1 MKESEFVRHIR
12 LAGGRIAVVGGWV
25 RDSLRGVEPKDK
37 DYVISGVVEDKFI
50 SLFPEA
56 QKVGRSFPVFL
67 LCIDGHSCEVAFAR
81 KERKTGKGYRGFCV
95 QSNPDVT
102 LENDLSRRDTT
113 INAMALELF
122 ADGTPSQLIDLF
134 GGKEDVGRGIIRA
147 VSSCFTED
155 PVRSLRA
162 ARQAAEFGYDI
173 APCTIRYMRFCREE
187 LAGEPQERIFAE
199 LSRALAAPRPSVFF
213 RSLLSADLLD
223 LIFPEIF
230 ALIGKTQPRE
240 FHPEGDAFE
249 HTMAT
254 VDAVAR
260 WTENLVVRF
269 AALVHDIG
277 KGVTPEELL
286 PHHYGHEVKG
296 LTVLEQWDC
305 RMGFPKL
312 WRRVADFVIAEH
324 MRAPRLKKP
333 GKIADFLIRLS
344 KLPVPAKEVLHI
356 FFVDHGDLPYYL
368 EQHQVLI
375 DKLLSVSGNNAPDIL
390 HGEEIGAWIRDQRT
404 RCIRD
409 ERKKWLNQEN
419 N

>member
-12 LAGGRIAVVGGWV
+12 RAGGRIAVVGGWV
-25 RDSLRGVEPKDK
+25 RDSLRGVDPKDK
-37 DYVISGVVEDKFI
+37 DYVISGVSEETFL

-67 LCIDGHSCEVAFAR
+67 LCVDGQSSEIAFAR
-81 KERKTGKGYRGFCV
+81 TERKNGKGYRGF
-95 QSNPDVT
+95 SIRSTPGIS
-102 LENDLSRRDTT
+102 LEDDLSRRDTT

-122 ADGTPSQLIDLF
+122 ADGTPAQLIDLF
-134 GGKEDVGRGIIRA
+134 GGKEDVGRGVIRA
-147 VSSCFTED
+147 VSGCFTED
-155 PVRSLRA
+155 PVRALRA
-162 ARQAAEFGYDI
+162 ARQAATFAYEI
-173 APCTIRYMRFCREE
+173 EPRTIQYMKSCREE

-199 LSRALAAPRPSVFF
+199 LSRALAAQRPSVFF

-223 LIFPEIF
+223 LIFPELF
-230 ALIGKTQPRE
+230 ALIGKTQPKE

-254 VDAVAR
+254 VDAVASR
-260 WTENLVVRF
+260 TDDIVVRF

-277 KGVTPEELL
+277 KGVTPEEML

-296 LTVLEQWDC
+296 LSVLAQWDA

-312 WRRVADFVIAEH
+312 WRRVSDFVIAEH

-333 GKIADFLIRLS
+333 GKIADFLVRLS
-344 KLPVPAKEVLHI
+344 KLPVPASDVLQI
-356 FFVDHGDLPYYL
+356 FYVDHGDLPFYL
-368 EQHQVLI
+368 EQYQVLVS
-375 DKLLSVSGNNAPDIL
+375 KLLSVSGNNAPEKL
-390 HGEEIGAWIRDQRT
+390 HGEEIGAWIREQRT

-409 ERKKWLNQEN
+409 AKKDWRNQGN

>member
-67 LCIDGHSCEVAFAR
+67 LCIDGHFCEVAFAR
-81 KERKTGKGYRGFCV
+81 TERKTGKGYRGFCV

-113 INAMALELF
+113 INAMALELV

-173 APCTIRYMRFCREE
+173 AQCTIRYMRLCREE

-240 FHPEGDAFE
+240 FHSEGDAFE

-333 GKIADFLIRLS
+333 EKIADFLIRLS

-409 ERKKWLNQEN
+409 ARKKWLNQEN

>member
-1 MKESEFVRHIR
+1 MKESELVRQIHM
-12 LAGGRIAVVGGWV
+12 AGGRIAVVGGWV

-37 DYVISGVVEDKFI
+37 DYVISGVGEDEFI

-67 LCIDGHSCEVAFAR
+67 LRVNGEASEIAFAR
-81 KERKTGKGYRGFCV
+81 TERKTGKGYRGFCV
-95 QSNPDVT
+95 QSSIDVT
-102 LENDLSRRDTT
+102 IEDDLSRRDTT

-122 ADGTPSQLIDLF
+122 EDGATPQLINLF
-134 GGKEDVGRGIIRA
+134 SGEADVERGIIRA

-155 PVRSLRA
+155 PVRALRA

-173 APCTIRYMRFCREE
+173 EPNTIRYMHLCREE
-187 LAGEPQERIFAE
+187 LEGEPQERIFAE

-230 ALIGKTQPRE
+230 ALIGKTQPKA

-254 VDAVAR
+254 VDAVASR
-260 WTENLVVRF
+260 TENLVVRF

-277 KGVTPEELL
+277 KGVTPEDLL

-296 LTVLEQWDC
+296 LAVLEKWDS

-324 MRAPRLKKP
+324 MRAPRLKKA
-333 GKIADFLIRLS
+333 GKIVDFLISLS
-344 KLPVPAKEVLHI
+344 KLPVPARDVLQI
-356 FFVDHGDLPYYL
+356 FLVDHGDLPYYL
-368 EQHQVLI
+368 EQYEALI
-375 DKLLSVSGNNAPDIL
+375 GKMLSVNGSDAPENL
-390 HGEEIGAWIRDQRT
+390 QGQEIGAWIRAQRT
-404 RCIRD
+404 RCLQ
-409 ERKKWLNQEN
+409 EARKDWSD
-419 N
+419 